1 MDAVISGFAIFLAA
15 AIAMAAWGRIR
26 GIGTMRCVTSGVGP
40 APARIIRSLRTAVA
54 GVASSAAS
62 ATSSVSC
69 VP

>member
-1 MDAVISGFAIFLAA
+1 
-15 AIAMAAWGRIR
+15 MAAWGRIR

-62 ATSSVSC
+62 ATSSLSW